1 MHIIISRGPPKTMA
15 ATHSVAHPTTT
26 ATRAVSARWAATRTT
41 GLLVRNRPSHQMS
54 MTSHQ
59 MSTTSATQTPP
70 PATSAGHGAGAGA
83 GGAGPASDP
92 ASSVHASDPAPD
104 PAPHLAPAFSRGSL
118 ILADVRR
125 QYGRLRLEMG
135 QERYERLREG
145 AVLVSGPTAA
155 AASRNARWTRWSD
168 AAALASTL
176 DAAAGSADG
185 DAPRRTPSDELTDAF
200 RRPALLPAF
209 LLLVAAIVLLT
220 RAADD
225 FRMATRRDGRN
236 IVASPPSYYPATS
249 WAGDFVGRRGGEVA
263 GGNRRRGGA
272 GDERDDRGESP
283 ALVSFHRMP
292 SSSHRP
298 RSLASLLS
306 PHRDARRRADS
317 GADGAGPRRAAG
329 GPGGARPPARLDP
342 RRYDHDEAGH
352 GWRRRHVR

>member
-1 MHIIISRGPPKTMA
+1 
-15 ATHSVAHPTTT
+15 
-26 ATRAVSARWAATRTT
+26 
-41 GLLVRNRPSHQMS
+41 

-83 GGAGPASDP
+83 GG
-92 ASSVHASDPAPD
+92 
-104 PAPHLAPAFSRGSL
+104 
-118 ILADVRR
+118 
-125 QYGRLRLEMG
+125 
-135 QERYERLREG
+135 
-145 AVLVSGPTAA
+145 
-155 AASRNARWTRWSD
+155 
-168 AAALASTL
+168 
-176 DAAAGSADG
+176 AGSADG

-272 GDERDDRGESP
+272 GDERDDRVAPTAPGRVAP
-283 ALVSFHRMP
+283 
-292 SSSHRP
+292 
-298 RSLASLLS
+298 
-306 PHRDARRRADS
+306 
-317 GADGAGPRRAAG
+317 RAA
-329 GPGGARPPARLDP
+329 P
-342 RRYDHDEAGH
+342 AGH
-352 GWRRRHVR
+352 GHRPGWIHVETTTMKLGTGGGGVTFGDI